1 MYICEVCLR
10 QSAKRLQT
18 AGRLQKIC
26 KQAIIHNI
34 MTIKDLQPALVWNN
48 FYGLT
53 RCPRPSKHEEAVREY
68 ILKWAKERNMD
79 AVADETGNIII
90 RVPATP
96 GYENRRGVIIQ
107 GHMDMVPQKT
117 SDTVHDF
124 LKDPIETWIDG
135 EWVKAKGTTLG
146 ADNGIGVA
154 MGMAVAEDKNLPHG
168 PIEVLITYDEETG
181 MSGAEALKPGVLKG
195 DILLNLDSED
205 EMELCIGCA
214 GGIDAIAEFR
224 YKKENTPEG
233 YVGYKLDVK
242 GLSGGHSGMDISLY
256 RANAN
261 KVLAAALIPVI
272 SKFGAKVV
280 DICGGSLRNAIP
292 FEGEAE
298 IVVPKS
304 KATVVVRTVRKIF
317 EELTL
322 RYKESDPAMSATITR
337 SVMPAP
343 KYIQTDVV
351 LNALKAIMACPSN
364 VIRMSQS
371 MPGLTE
377 TSINLAVVRCKNGK
391 IVVSSLLRSAIDES
405 KRELADRVRYIFEAF
420 GASIKFVGGYCGWIP
435 KPDTPM
441 IAMLNDIHTRMFGKP
456 MNVLA
461 THGGLE
467 CAILGGKYPNWEMVS
482 IGPTIMYPHS
492 PDEKVNIA
500 SVANVWEFLKA
511 ILKEVP
517 EK

>member
-1 MYICEVCLR
+1 
-10 QSAKRLQT
+10 
-18 AGRLQKIC
+18 
-26 KQAIIHNI
+26 
-34 MTIKDLQPALVWNN
+34 MTIKDLQPSLVWNN

-96 GYENRRGVIIQ
+96 RYENRRGVIIQ

-214 GGIDAIAEFR
+214 GGLDAIAEFR

-304 KATVVVRTVRKIF
+304 KATVVVRTIRKIF

-391 IVVSSLLRSAIDES
+391 IVVSSLLRSAIDEA

>member
-1 MYICEVCLR
+1 
-10 QSAKRLQT
+10 
-18 AGRLQKIC
+18 
-26 KQAIIHNI
+26 
-34 MTIKDLQPALVWNN
+34 MTIKDLQPSLVWNN

-214 GGIDAIAEFR
+214 GGLDAIAEFR

-304 KATVVVRTVRKIF
+304 KATVVVRTIRKIF
-317 EELTL
+317 EEVIL

-391 IVVSSLLRSAIDES
+391 IVVSSLLRSAIDEA

>member
-1 MYICEVCLR
+1 
-10 QSAKRLQT
+10 
-18 AGRLQKIC
+18 
-26 KQAIIHNI
+26 
-34 MTIKDLQPALVWNN
+34 MTIKDLQPSLVWNN

-214 GGIDAIAEFR
+214 GGLDAIAEFR

-391 IVVSSLLRSAIDES
+391 IVVSSLLRSAIDEA

-511 ILKEVP
+511 ILKEIP

>member
-1 MYICEVCLR
+1 
-10 QSAKRLQT
+10 
-18 AGRLQKIC
+18 
-26 KQAIIHNI
+26 

-154 MGMAVAEDKNLPHG
+154 MGMAVAEDKDLPHG

-214 GGIDAIAEFR
+214 GGLDAIAEFR

-292 FEGEAE
+292 FEGDAE

>member
-1 MYICEVCLR
+1 
-10 QSAKRLQT
+10 
-18 AGRLQKIC
+18 
-26 KQAIIHNI
+26 
-34 MTIKDLQPALVWNN
+34 MTIKDLQPAIVWNN

-53 RCPRPSKHEEAVREY
+53 RCPRPSKHEEIVREY
-68 ILKWAKERNMD
+68 ILNWAKERNID
-79 AVADETGNIII
+79 AFADETGNIIM

-96 GYENRRGVIIQ
+96 GYENRRGVILQ

-117 SDTVHDF
+117 ADTVHDF

-146 ADNGIGVA
+146 ADNGMGVA
-154 MGMAVAEDKNLPHG
+154 MGMAVAEDKSFPHG

-195 DILLNLDSED
+195 DILINLDSED

-214 GGIDAIAEFR
+214 GGLDAIAEFK
-224 YKKENTPEG
+224 YKKEATPAG
-233 YVGYKLDVK
+233 YVGYRLTVK

-272 SKFGAKVV
+272 SKFGVKVA
-280 DICGGSLRNAIP
+280 DIKGGSLRNAIP
-292 FEGEAE
+292 FEAEAE
-298 IVVPKS
+298 IVVPQN

-317 EELTL
+317 ADLAL
-322 RYKESDPAMSATITR
+322 RYKESDPTMSATIER
-337 SVMPAP
+337 AVMPAQ
-343 KYIQTDVV
+343 KYIQNDVM

-391 IVVSSLLRSAIDES
+391 LTVASLLRSAVDES
-405 KRELADRVRYIFEAF
+405 KKELADRVRYIFEAF
-420 GASIKFVGGYCGWIP
+420 GASIKFVGGYCGWVP

-441 IAMLNDIHTRMFGKP
+441 IALLNDTHTKMFGKP
-456 MNVLA
+456 LNVLA

-467 CAILGGKYPNWEMVS
+467 CALLGGKYPHWEMVS

-492 PDEKVNIA
+492 PDEKVNIK
-500 SVANVWEFLKA
+500 SVANVWEFLKTVLGE
-511 ILKEVP
+511 IP

>member
-1 MYICEVCLR
+1 
-10 QSAKRLQT
+10 
-18 AGRLQKIC
+18 
-26 KQAIIHNI
+26 

-168 PIEVLITYDEETG
+168 PVEVLITYDEETG

-298 IVVPKS
+298 IIVPKS

-391 IVVSSLLRSAIDES
+391 IVVSSLLRSAIDEA

-435 KPDTPM
+435 KPDIPM

>member
-1 MYICEVCLR
+1 
-10 QSAKRLQT
+10 
-18 AGRLQKIC
+18 
-26 KQAIIHNI
+26 
-34 MTIKDLQPALVWNN
+34 MTIKDLQPSLVWNN

-214 GGIDAIAEFR
+214 GGLDAIAEFR

-292 FEGEAE
+292 FEREAE

-304 KATVVVRTVRKIF
+304 KATVVVRTIRKIF

-391 IVVSSLLRSAIDES
+391 IVVSSLLRSAIDEA

>member
-1 MYICEVCLR
+1 
-10 QSAKRLQT
+10 
-18 AGRLQKIC
+18 
-26 KQAIIHNI
+26 
-34 MTIKDLQPALVWNN
+34 MTIKDLQPSLVWNN

-214 GGIDAIAEFR
+214 GGLDAIAEFR

-280 DICGGSLRNAIP
+280 DIRGGSLRNAIP

-304 KATVVVRTVRKIF
+304 KATVVVRTIRKIF

-391 IVVSSLLRSAIDES
+391 IVVSSLLRSAIDEA

>member
-1 MYICEVCLR
+1 
-10 QSAKRLQT
+10 
-18 AGRLQKIC
+18 
-26 KQAIIHNI
+26 
-34 MTIKDLQPALVWNN
+34 MTIKDLQPSLVWNN

-181 MSGAEALKPGVLKG
+181 MSGAEALKPGILKG

-214 GGIDAIAEFR
+214 GGLDAIAEFR

-233 YVGYKLDVK
+233 YIGYKLDVK

-391 IVVSSLLRSAIDES
+391 IVVSSLLRSAIDEA

>member
-1 MYICEVCLR
+1 
-10 QSAKRLQT
+10 
-18 AGRLQKIC
+18 
-26 KQAIIHNI
+26 

-214 GGIDAIAEFR
+214 GGLDAIAEFR

-292 FEGEAE
+292 FEGDAE

>member
-1 MYICEVCLR
+1 
-10 QSAKRLQT
+10 
-18 AGRLQKIC
+18 
-26 KQAIIHNI
+26 
-34 MTIKDLQPALVWNN
+34 MTIKDLQPSLVWNN

-214 GGIDAIAEFR
+214 GGLDAIAEFR

-304 KATVVVRTVRKIF
+304 KATVVVRTIRKIF

-343 KYIQTDVV
+343 KYIQTDVA

-391 IVVSSLLRSAIDES
+391 IVVSSLLRSAIDEA

>member
-1 MYICEVCLR
+1 
-10 QSAKRLQT
+10 
-18 AGRLQKIC
+18 
-26 KQAIIHNI
+26 
-34 MTIKDLQPALVWNN
+34 MTIKDLQPSLVWNN

-214 GGIDAIAEFR
+214 GGLDAIAEFR
-224 YKKENTPEG
+224 DKKENTPEG

-280 DICGGSLRNAIP
+280 DICGGCLRNAIP

-298 IVVPKS
+298 MAVPKS
-304 KATVVVRTVRKIF
+304 KATVVVRTIRKIF

-391 IVVSSLLRSAIDES
+391 IVVSSLLRSAIDEA

-420 GASIKFVGGYCGWIP
+420 GASIKFVGGYCGWIRT
-435 KPDTPM
+435 PDTPVV
-441 IAMLNDIHTRMFGKP
+441 ALLNDIHTRMFGKP

>member
-1 MYICEVCLR
+1 
-10 QSAKRLQT
+10 
-18 AGRLQKIC
+18 
-26 KQAIIHNI
+26 
-34 MTIKDLQPALVWNN
+34 MTIKDLQPSLVWNN

-391 IVVSSLLRSAIDES
+391 IVVSSLLRSAIDEA

-511 ILKEVP
+511 ILKEIP

>member
-1 MYICEVCLR
+1 
-10 QSAKRLQT
+10 
-18 AGRLQKIC
+18 
-26 KQAIIHNI
+26 
-34 MTIKDLQPALVWNN
+34 MTIKDLQPSLVWNN

-214 GGIDAIAEFR
+214 GGLDAIAEFR

-304 KATVVVRTVRKIF
+304 KATVVVRTIRKIF

-391 IVVSSLLRSAIDES
+391 IVVSSLLRSAIDEA

-492 PDEKVNIA
+492 PEEKVNIA
-500 SVANVWEFLKA
+500 SIANVWEFLKA